1 MAAKKKSSS
10 DPSALKVA
18 QKALLI
24 IAIFT
29 VLYLIKGW
37 FVAAVVNGDP
47 ISRKAVIKELEREQG
62 KGALDWLITKKLI
75 LQEARKRNI
84 VVTQKEVDEEIA
96 KMEKALA
103 PQGQSFDQALALQGL
118 SRESL
123 KDRIKLSKII
133 EKIFSK
139 DVVVTEKEVEDFI
152 EKNRESIPA
161 ETDIE
166 KVKPAIREQLRSQK
180 VDQKGNEWIKKLT
193 KDAKVFRFV
202 DY

>member
-139 DVVVTEKEVEDFI
+139 DIVVTEKEVEDFI

>member
-193 KDAKVFRFV
+193 KDAKVLRFV

>member
-18 QKALLI
+18 QKAFLI

-139 DVVVTEKEVEDFI
+139 DIVVTEKEVEDFI

-193 KDAKVFRFV
+193 KDAKVLRFV

>member
-139 DVVVTEKEVEDFI
+139 DIVVTEKEVEDFI

-193 KDAKVFRFV
+193 KDAKVLRFV